1 MLTHLAIRDIVLIEK
16 LDLALDEGLG
26 VLSGETGAGK
36 SILLDALGLAL
47 GARGDVSLV
56 RTGCDKGLVTA
67 MFSPPVGHR
76 AFELLAEAG
85 IEADEGSIVVRRVQQ
100 ADGKS
105 RAFVNDQ
112 PASVNLLKA
121 LGATLAEI
129 HGQHD
134 DRALMD
140 VSFHRAALDAYGGL
154 EKKVASVASA
164 WEQLAAAASAHEA
177 HEARLARAETERAFL
192 EQALKEL
199 HELNPQSGEETAL
212 ADKRQLMMNAEQF
225 ADAVSEA
232 QAALTDGA
240 TVSAI
245 NTALRKLE
253 RRREQAQGAL
263 DGVCAALERVV
274 IEMNE
279 AQSQLDAAARQF
291 VLDPAELER
300 AEERLFALRALARK
314 HKVQVDDLAALMN
327 KFEADLQSIDDGG
340 AMLSRLKK
348 ARDEAQAAYDNHA
361 RALSDARMK
370 AAEKLDAEI
379 LAELGPLRLERA
391 RFETRVET
399 DEARAGVHGID
410 RVEFLIA
417 ANPGTPLAPIVKAA
431 SGGELSRFL
440 LALKVVLAARA
451 SAPTLIF
458 DEIDT
463 GVGGAVADA
472 IGQRLARLARELQ
485 VLAVTHSPQVA
496 SRADHH
502 LLIAKMEEA
511 GDTAGRRMIT
521 RVTPLTGEG
530 RREEIARM
538 LSGAEVTSEARAQAD
553 RLLAG
558 TG

>member
-16 LDLALDEGLG
+16 LDLSLEEGLG
-26 VLSGETGAGK
+26 VLTGETGAGK
-36 SILLDALGLAL
+36 SILLDSLGLAL
-47 GARGDVSLV
+47 GARGDASLV
-56 RTGCDKGLVTA
+56 RTGCDKGSVTA
-67 MFSPPVGHR
+67 SFHPPSGH
-76 AFELLAEAG
+76 AAYALLAGAEIDTDGDG
-85 IEADEGSIVVRRVQQ
+85 IVIRRIQG

-105 RAFVNDQ
+105 RVFINDQ
-112 PASVNLLKA
+112 PSSVNLLRQ
-121 LGATLAEI
+121 LGGLLAEI

-140 VSFHRAALDAYGGL
+140 VSFHRTALDAYGELGGQL
-154 EKKVASVASA
+154 GKVEAAWDAFSA
-164 WEQLAAAASAHEA
+164 TREAYDAHQ
-177 HEARLARAETERAFL
+177 ARLDRAETERAFL
-192 EQALKEL
+192 EHALKEM
-199 HELNPQSGEETAL
+199 HELDPQPGEEATL
-212 ADKRQLMMNAEQF
+212 ADKRQMMMNAEEF
-225 ADAVSEA
+225 SSVVNEA
-232 QAALTDGA
+232 QKAVDNNDTIAAL
-240 TVSAI
+240 

-253 RRREQAQGAL
+253 RRREAAQGAL
-263 DGVCAALERVV
+263 DPLCAALERAV

-279 AQSQLDAAARQF
+279 AQNQLDSAAREF
-291 VLDPAELER
+291 VLNPAELEK

-314 HKVQVDDLAALMN
+314 HKVQVDDLADLMVR
-327 KFEADLQSIDDGG
+327 FESDLQSIDDGG
-340 AMLSRLKK
+340 VMLGKLKK
-348 ARDEAQAAYDNHA
+348 ARDEAQTAYDVVA
-361 RALSDARMK
+361 KRLSDARMK
-370 AAEKLDAEI
+370 AALKLDEEI
-379 LAELGPLRLERA
+379 LTELAPLRLEKA

-399 DEARAGVHGID
+399 DEARASATGID

-451 SAPTLIF
+451 SAPTLVF

-472 IGQRLARLARELQ
+472 IGQRLSRMSKGLQ

-496 SRADHH
+496 SRAETH
-502 LLIAKMEEA
+502 LLISKMEEA
-511 GDTAGRRMIT
+511 GDAKDRRMIT
-521 RVTPLTGEG
+521 RVTLLSGDG

-553 RLLAG
+553 RLLQA